1 MGSIRTR
8 ARDNDNISWHRV
20 QVYIPVGTKCLL
32 CLYVLIHKYV
42 KHGREESSA
51 LDRWLIQRVHFG
63 ILYCHVVKVAILQ
76 YINVRDLDVDS
87 YALTDRYNYI
97 VDDSIIIMDVIG
109 SFIVYIP
116 RPRRHVIICCLC
128 RVLGTR
134 RRNYHRCKLFC

>member
-51 LDRWLIQRVHFG
+51 LDGLFRG
-63 ILYCHVVKVAILQ
+63 CILEYCIVTSLKWQYYSILMLE
-76 YINVRDLDVDS
+76 IWMWTVML
-87 YALTDRYNYI
+87 
-97 VDDSIIIMDVIG
+97 
-109 SFIVYIP
+109 
-116 RPRRHVIICCLC
+116 
-128 RVLGTR
+128 
-134 RRNYHRCKLFC
+134 